1 MGLAPQLTR
10 TVNLRRV
17 DVSSHDRARGLMED
31 RLGMQADE
39 LLEALSASAVGL
51 LEAVAVPAYI
61 VDNDLRVRWQN
72 AASKELVGDL
82 RGRLEGSSQ
91 VVPEDLDRAR
101 DAFTQKQN
109 GAEHAEV
116 ELSVLRRDGTLVRV
130 AVSSVPLKNPAGQMI
145 GSFGLIQVLG
155 ELDPASE
162 RAPRLSPRERETLAL
177 LAAGHSTVEM
187 AERMAIS
194 KETVRNHVKRV
205 LRALDASS
213 RVEAVAKA
221 RRAGLV

>member
-1 MGLAPQLTR
+1 
-10 TVNLRRV
+10 
-17 DVSSHDRARGLMED
+17 MED
-31 RLGMQADE
+31 RPGVQADE

-51 LEAVAVPAYI
+51 LEALAVPAYI

-72 AASKELVGDL
+72 AASKALVGDL

-101 DAFTQKQN
+101 DAFAQKQN

-130 AVSSVPLKNPAGQMI
+130 AVSSVPLKNPAGEMI

-177 LAAGHSTVEM
+177 LAAGHSTDEM

-205 LRALDASS
+205 LRGLDASS

>member
-1 MGLAPQLTR
+1 MGGPA
-10 TVNLRRV
+10 V
-17 DVSSHDRARGLMED
+17 DA
-31 RLGMQADE
+31 AE
-39 LLEALSASAVGL
+39 LLEALSASAVDL

-61 VDNDLRVRWQN
+61 VDTDLRVRWQN
-72 AASKELVGDL
+72 AASRELVGDL

-101 DAFTQKQN
+101 EAFTQKQN
-109 GAEHAEV
+109 GAEHTEV
-116 ELSVLRRDGTLVRV
+116 ELSVLRRDGTLVRI
-130 AVSSVPLKNPAGQMI
+130 AVSSVPLRNQAGAMI
-145 GSFGLIQVLG
+145 GSFGLVQVLR
-155 ELDPASE
+155 EVEPTSE
-162 RAPRLSPRERETLAL
+162 RPPRLSPRERETLTL
-177 LAAGHSTVEM
+177 LAAGHSTSEI

-205 LRALDASS
+205 LRSLDANS

>member
-1 MGLAPQLTR
+1 
-10 TVNLRRV
+10 V
-17 DVSSHDRARGLMED
+17 
-31 RLGMQADE
+31 QADE

-116 ELSVLRRDGTLVRV
+116 ELSVLRRDGTLVRI

-155 ELDPASE
+155 ELDQASE

-187 AERMAIS
+187 AERMAIT

>member
-1 MGLAPQLTR
+1 
-10 TVNLRRV
+10 
-17 DVSSHDRARGLMED
+17 MED
-31 RLGMQADE
+31 RPGVQPDE
-39 LLEALSASAVGL
+39 LLEALSSNAVGL
-51 LEAVAVPAYI
+51 LEAISVPAYI
-61 VDNDLRVRWQN
+61 VDNDRRVRWQN

-91 VVPEDLDRAR
+91 VAAEDLDRAR

-109 GAEHAEV
+109 GAEHTEV
-116 ELSVLRRDGTLVRV
+116 ELSVLRRDGALVRV
-130 AVSSVPLKNPAGQMI
+130 AVSSVPLKNPAGAMI
-145 GSFGLIQVLG
+145 GSFGLVQVLG
-155 ELDPASE
+155 ELDPASG
-162 RAPRLSPRERETLAL
+162 RPPRLSPRERETLAL
-177 LAAGHSTVEM
+177 LAAGHSTAEM

-205 LRALDASS
+205 LRGLDASS

>member
-1 MGLAPQLTR
+1 
-10 TVNLRRV
+10 V
-17 DVSSHDRARGLMED
+17 
-31 RLGMQADE
+31 QADE

-72 AASKELVGDL
+72 AASRELVGDL

-116 ELSVLRRDGTLVRV
+116 ELSVLRRDGTLVRI

-155 ELDPASE
+155 ELDQASE

>member
-1 MGLAPQLTR
+1 
-10 TVNLRRV
+10 
-17 DVSSHDRARGLMED
+17 MED
-31 RLGMQADE
+31 RPGVQADE

-116 ELSVLRRDGTLVRV
+116 ELSVLRRDGTLVRI

-155 ELDPASE
+155 ELDQASE

>member
-1 MGLAPQLTR
+1 
-10 TVNLRRV
+10 
-17 DVSSHDRARGLMED
+17 MED
-31 RLGMQADE
+31 RPGVRPDE

-91 VVPEDLDRAR
+91 VVAEDLGRAR
-101 DAFTQKQN
+101 DAFMQKQN
-109 GAEHAEV
+109 GAEHVEV

-155 ELDPASE
+155 ELDQASE

-205 LRALDASS
+205 LRGLDASS

>member
-1 MGLAPQLTR
+1 
-10 TVNLRRV
+10 
-17 DVSSHDRARGLMED
+17 
-31 RLGMQADE
+31 MQADE

-72 AASKELVGDL
+72 KASKELVGDL

-116 ELSVLRRDGTLVRV
+116 ELSVMRRDGTLVRI

-155 ELDPASE
+155 ELDQASE

>member
-1 MGLAPQLTR
+1 
-10 TVNLRRV
+10 
-17 DVSSHDRARGLMED
+17 MED
-31 RLGMQADE
+31 RPGVQADE

-116 ELSVLRRDGTLVRV
+116 ELSVMRRDGTLVRI

-155 ELDPASE
+155 ELDQASE

>member
-1 MGLAPQLTR
+1 
-10 TVNLRRV
+10 
-17 DVSSHDRARGLMED
+17 
-31 RLGMQADE
+31 MQADE

-72 AASKELVGDL
+72 KASKELVGDL

-116 ELSVLRRDGTLVRV
+116 ELSVMRRDGTLVRI

-155 ELDPASE
+155 ELDQASE

-205 LRALDASS
+205 LRGLDASS

>member
-1 MGLAPQLTR
+1 
-10 TVNLRRV
+10 
-17 DVSSHDRARGLMED
+17 
-31 RLGMQADE
+31 MQADE

-116 ELSVLRRDGTLVRV
+116 ELSVMRRDGTLVRI

-155 ELDPASE
+155 ELDQASE

-177 LAAGHSTVEM
+177 LAAGHSTVEI

>member
-1 MGLAPQLTR
+1 
-10 TVNLRRV
+10 
-17 DVSSHDRARGLMED
+17 MED
-31 RLGMQADE
+31 RPGVRPDE
-39 LLEALSASAVGL
+39 LLAALSASAVGL

-109 GAEHAEV
+109 GAEHVEV

-177 LAAGHSTVEM
+177 LAAGYSTAEM
-187 AERMAIS
+187 AEQMGIS

>member
-1 MGLAPQLTR
+1 
-10 TVNLRRV
+10 V
-17 DVSSHDRARGLMED
+17 
-31 RLGMQADE
+31 QADE

-116 ELSVLRRDGTLVRV
+116 ELSVMRRDGTLVRI

-155 ELDPASE
+155 ELDQASE

>member
-1 MGLAPQLTR
+1 VQR
-10 TVNLRRV
+10 
-17 DVSSHDRARGLMED
+17 
-31 RLGMQADE
+31 DE
-39 LLEALSASAVGL
+39 LLEALSANAVGL

-61 VDNDLRVRWQN
+61 VDNDRRVRWQN

-91 VVPEDLDRAR
+91 VAPEDLDRAR
-101 DAFTQKQN
+101 EAFTQKQS
-109 GAEHAEV
+109 GAEHTEV
-116 ELSVLRRDGTLVRV
+116 ELSVLRRAGGLVRV
-130 AVSSVPLKNPAGQMI
+130 AVSSVPLKNPAGAMI
-145 GSFGLIQVLG
+145 GSFGLVQVLG

-162 RAPRLSPRERETLAL
+162 RPPRLSPRERETLAL
-177 LAAGHSTVEM
+177 LAAGHSTAEM

-205 LRALDASS
+205 LRGLDASS
-213 RVEAVAKA
+213 RVEAVAKG

>member
-1 MGLAPQLTR
+1 MAIET
-10 TVNLRRV
+10 
-17 DVSSHDRARGLMED
+17 EK
-31 RLGMQADE
+31 
-39 LLEALSASAVGL
+39 LLEALSAG
-51 LEAVAVPAYI
+51 AVAALEVVGVPAYI

-72 AASKELVGDL
+72 AASRELVGDL

-91 VVPEDLDRAR
+91 VVPEDRDRAR
-101 DAFTQKQN
+101 EALTQKQS
-109 GAEHAEV
+109 GAAHTEL
-116 ELSVLRRDGTLVRV
+116 ELSLLRRDGSLVRV
-130 AVSSVPLKNPAGQMI
+130 AVSSVPLKNPAGEMI
-145 GSFGLIQVLG
+145 GSFGLVRVLR
-155 ELDPASE
+155 ELEPASQ
-162 RAPRLSPRERETLAL
+162 RPPRISPRERETLTL
-177 LAAGHSTVEM
+177 LAAGHSTAEI

>member
-1 MGLAPQLTR
+1 
-10 TVNLRRV
+10 
-17 DVSSHDRARGLMED
+17 
-31 RLGMQADE
+31 MQADE

-72 AASKELVGDL
+72 KASKELVGDL

-116 ELSVLRRDGTLVRV
+116 ELSVLRRDGTLVRI

-155 ELDPASE
+155 ELDQASE

>member
-1 MGLAPQLTR
+1 
-10 TVNLRRV
+10 
-17 DVSSHDRARGLMED
+17 MED
-31 RLGMQADE
+31 RPGVQPDE
-39 LLEALSASAVGL
+39 LLDALSANAVGL

-61 VDNDLRVRWQN
+61 VDNDRRVRWQN

-91 VVPEDLDRAR
+91 VAPEDLDRAR
-101 DAFTQKQN
+101 
-109 GAEHAEV
+109 V
-116 ELSVLRRDGTLVRV
+116 ELSVLRRDGALVRV
-130 AVSSVPLKNPAGQMI
+130 AVSSVPLKNPAGAMI
-145 GSFGLIQVLG
+145 GSFGLVQVLG
-155 ELDPASE
+155 ELGPASE
-162 RAPRLSPRERETLAL
+162 RPPRLSPRERETLAL
-177 LAAGHSTVEM
+177 LAAGHSTSEM

-205 LRALDASS
+205 LRGLDARS